1 MSKMDSYR
9 YDLHVHSA
17 LSPCAEND
25 MTPVTVVGKAML
37 DGLDFIA
44 IADHNAIGSVEV
56 ALLAGR
62 EYGIKVVPA
71 MELQTN
77 EDIHILCLFEKFE
90 ELKAFYDEIDFGPLK
105 NNKAIFGD
113 QLMYDEDD
121 NVVAEEERMLLAS
134 ANISSESVPEL
145 VKRHNGVAIPAH
157 IDREMNGMLQILG
170 TVTEGFDTVEISSR
184 ADENFV
190 KEWSGKKRT
199 VIDSDAHVLD
209 DISTKGVIELEEYS
223 VAALLDSLGRIKK

>member
-25 MTPVTVVGKAML
+25 MTPVTIVGKAML

-90 ELKAFYDEIDFGPLK
+90 ELKAFYDEIDFGSLK

-113 QLMYDEDD
+113 QLVYDEDD

-145 VKRHNGVAIPAH
+145 VIRHNGVAIPAH

-170 TVTEGFDTVEISSR
+170 AVTDGFDTVEISSR
-184 ADENFV
+184 ADEDFV

-223 VAALLDSLGRIKK
+223 VAALLDSLGRTKK